1 MPCIMIYIFYFIQM
15 ISIDIMGGLG
25 NQLFQIMTVIAYSKK
40 YNNPFVIER
49 KAFSPSCTF
58 RNVYWDNF
66 LSKLERF
73 LVNHPVYL
81 PVYQEPSFEYKALPV
96 ISSTDTIK
104 LSGYFQSYKY
114 FDAYKTEILKEIGYD
129 DIKSAFIK
137 KIKKENNPM
146 NPSEMISL
154 HFRMGDIIKVHR
166 DNHIILPV
174 EYYINAVKHIIT
186 KTNNPHLKLLYF
198 CEAEDNAFVET
209 NYINPLRERFPNTSY
224 HKASDNIEDWEQLVW
239 MSLCEHHILANSTFS
254 WWGAYLATDSDNS
267 NNKIICYP
275 DKWQHSKIINNSTVD
290 LFPDEWTMCM
300 TE

>member
-1 MPCIMIYIFYFIQM
+1 
-15 ISIDIMGGLG
+15 MGGLG

-81 PVYQEPSFEYKALPV
+81 PVYQEPSFEYNELPV

-114 FDAYKTEILKEIGYD
+114 FDGYKTEILKEIGYD
-129 DIKSAFIK
+129 TMRD
-137 KIKKENNPM
+137 KIKAQM

-174 EYYINAVKHIIT
+174 EYYINAVKYIIT

-209 NYINPLRERFPNTSY
+209 NYINPLRGLFPNTSY
-224 HKASDNIEDWEQLVW
+224 HKASDNVEDWEQLIW

-254 WWGAYLATDSDNS
+254 WWGAYLASDTDNK
-267 NNKIICYP
+267 NKIICYP
-275 DKWQHSKIINNSTVD
+275 DKWQHSKVITHSTID
-290 LFPDEWTMCM
+290 LFPDNWTMCK
-300 TE
+300 TAAV

>member
-1 MPCIMIYIFYFIQM
+1 M

-25 NQLFQIMTVIAYSKK
+25 NQLFQLMTVIAYSKK
-40 YNNPFVIER
+40 YDNPFVIER

-81 PVYQEPSFEYKALPV
+81 PVYQEPSFEYNELPV

-114 FDAYKTEILKEIGYD
+114 FDAYKEEILKEIGYD
-129 DIKSAFIK
+129 DIKNDFIK
-137 KIKKENNPM
+137 RMNQIHRM
-146 NPSEMISL
+146 NPEEMISL
-154 HFRMGDIIKVHR
+154 HFRMGDIIKVHTV
-166 DNHIILPV
+166 NHIILPV
-174 EYYINAVKHIIT
+174 EYYINAVKHIISKT
-186 KTNNPHLKLLYF
+186 KTTNPHLKLLYF

-209 NYINPLRERFPNTSY
+209 NYINPLRELFPNTSY
-224 HKASDNIEDWEQLVW
+224 HKASDTIEDWEQLVW

-254 WWGAYLATDSDNS
+254 WWGAYLATDSDN
-267 NNKIICYP
+267 KIICYP

-290 LFPDEWTMCM
+290 LFPDHWTMCK
-300 TE
+300 T

>member
-1 MPCIMIYIFYFIQM
+1 
-15 ISIDIMGGLG
+15 MGGLG

-81 PVYQEPSFEYKALPV
+81 PVYQEPSFEYNELPV

-114 FDAYKTEILKEIGYD
+114 FDGYKTEILKEIGYD
-129 DIKSAFIK
+129 TMRD
-137 KIKKENNPM
+137 KIKAQM

-174 EYYINAVKHIIT
+174 EYYINAVKYIIT

-209 NYINPLRERFPNTSY
+209 NYINPLRGLFPNTSY
-224 HKASDNIEDWEQLVW
+224 HKASDNVEDWEQLIW

-254 WWGAYLATDSDNS
+254 WWGAYLATDSNNS
-267 NNKIICYP
+267 NKIICYP

-290 LFPDEWTMCM
+290 LFPDDWTKCK